1 MGARCLNDQ
10 AADDLDYTFR
20 SATNA
25 PVGLQDCAEARALY
39 LDLMKR
45 CLLNLI
51 YSEQERKLKPFD
63 RQQRIEGREWP
74 ALAQTMIGWKRLENL
89 QTCVEDILKRGTPG
103 DLIETGVWRG
113 GALIFMRAALKAHGV
128 RDRRVWGADSFQGL
142 PPPDAERY
150 PADAGDLTYTFRELA
165 ASLDEVRANFEKYG
179 LLDEQVRFLPGWFR
193 ETLPSAPIEELA
205 LIRLDGDMYESTYV
219 ALESLYPKLSRGGY
233 LVVDDYGAVPTCRS
247 AVQDFRRIYGITE
260 KIVRIDWT
268 GVYWQRS

>member
-1 MGARCLNDQ
+1 MSDQ
-10 AADDLDYTFR
+10 AIDDFDYNSS
-20 SATNA
+20 SAGNPHA
-25 PVGLQDCAEARALY
+25 ALRGGAEAHALY

-51 YSEQERKLKPFD
+51 YSEQEQKLKPFD
-63 RQQRIEGREWP
+63 EQQRIEGREWP

-103 DLIETGVWRG
+103 DLIETGIWRG
-113 GALIFMRAALKAHGV
+113 GALIFMRAVLKAHGV
-128 RDRRVWGADSFQGL
+128 RDRLVWGADSFQGL
-142 PPPDAERY
+142 PPPDAKRY

-165 ASLDEVRANFEKYG
+165 VSLDEVRANFERYG

-193 ETLPSAPIEELA
+193 ETLPSAPIEELS

-233 LVVDDYGAVPTCRS
+233 LIVDDYGAVPACRS
-247 AVQDFRRIYGITE
+247 AVQDFRRLHGVTE
-260 KIVRIDWT
+260 EIIRIDWT
-268 GVYWQRS
+268 GIYWQRG